1 MYRKIVLITA
11 GAAMIGFYSCKQQAK
26 GVFQIEG
33 TFKHADQFNSSDTLV
48 PLNPHPVTKLYLQ
61 EVSFGK
67 DQPPAILDS
76 IRLAGIEGKFNM
88 TVAGKPQGIYELVFG
103 DNALAVP
110 LINDASEIKVDVDL
124 GKKDAFYQ
132 VSGSEASKQLESLID
147 NFGKRNFLVEKS
159 FADLDS
165 LKRLNGPD
173 SVMIELTQ
181 AKNDAI
187 KNLNDYLKNFLQST
201 SNGTLAVL
209 ALGWSSRSLSKN
221 DFEMELTSQ
230 EKKFPENS
238 ILVSM
243 KKNYDQQEAQ
253 MEHSQQAG
261 NWVGKQ
267 APDLAL
273 PDPDGKT
280 IALSSFRGKWL
291 LVDFWASWC
300 GPCRMENPNVV
311 KAFNEFKNKNFTI
324 LGVSL
329 DKQKDPWQQAIQQDR
344 LAWTHVSD
352 LKFWNSKAV
361 EMFKF
366 EGIPFNILV
375 DPQGKIIAQE
385 LRGEDLENK
394 LKQVLN

>member
-1 MYRKIVLITA
+1 MTA
-11 GAAMIGFYSCKQQAK
+11 GVVLFTFYSCKQQAK
-26 GVFQIEG
+26 GTFQIDG
-33 TFKHADQFNSSDTLV
+33 TFKHADQFAIGDPQGS
-48 PLNPHPVTKLYLQ
+48 LNQHPVTKLFLQ

-67 DQPPAILDS
+67 DQPPVILDS
-76 IRLAGIEGKFNM
+76 ARLAGVEGKFNM
-88 TVAGKPQGIYELVFG
+88 RVAGKPQGIYELVFG

-124 GKKDAFYQ
+124 AKKDVFYQ
-132 VSGSEASKQLESLID
+132 VSGSDASKQLQALID

-165 LKRLNGPD
+165 MKRVNAPD

-181 AKNDAI
+181 SKNDAI
-187 KNLNDYLKNFLQST
+187 KNLNDYLKSFLQST
-201 SNGTLAVL
+201 TNGTLAVL

-230 EKKFPENS
+230 QKKFPENS

-261 NWVGKQ
+261 SWVGKQ

-361 EMFKF
+361 EIFKF

-375 DPQGKIIAQE
+375 DPQGKVIAQE
-385 LRGEDLENK
+385 LRGDDLENK